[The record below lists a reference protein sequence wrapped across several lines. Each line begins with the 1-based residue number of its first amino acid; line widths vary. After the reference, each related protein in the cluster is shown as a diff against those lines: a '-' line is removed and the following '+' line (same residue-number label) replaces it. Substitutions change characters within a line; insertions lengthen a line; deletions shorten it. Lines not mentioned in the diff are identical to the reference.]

1 MTFNKL
7 NNTGENMKDEQERTY
22 LPPEEWEK
30 IKKILVDLDCHKE
43 KETKD
48 EKEKNVNEGE

>member
-1 MTFNKL
+1 
-7 NNTGENMKDEQERTY
+7 MKDEQERTY

-48 EKEKNVNEGE
+48 EKESKDDK